1 MLQPSSSVSSSSSS
15 LLMELLKTC
24 LCHVRSLLFALCNW
38 LYTDK
43 ISLYISKTSS
53 STSWWCFDYKI
64 YLNRSKTSSSTSWW
78 CFDVWSL
85 AALPSPCRK
94 FASPQIPLD
103 YSSPFT
109 PLWWGCKHANSNQ
122 TNTTKPSLPNKKYQ
136 TQPTK
141 SNLCRKFASPQT
153 PWLLFT
159 FHTKPLGWG
168 GWRWWSVCLFVTK
181 NDHFLSARAES
192 RRREAKCPQ
201 GLAGRRPAL
210 P

>member
-24 LCHVRSLLFALCNW
+24 LCHVGSLLFALCNW

-64 YLNRSKTSSSTSWW
+64 CLNRSKTSSSTSWW

-109 PLWWGCKHANSNQ
+109 PLWWGQGGITCGAIDE
-122 TNTTKPSLPNKKYQ
+122 PKKSS
-136 TQPTK
+136 K
-141 SNLCRKFASPQT
+141 AIDERVIINFRD
-153 PWLLFT
+153 
-159 FHTKPLGWG
+159 
-168 GWRWWSVCLFVTK
+168 K
-181 NDHFLSARAES
+181 NVVIARFCDKNVY
-192 RRREAKCPQ
+192 R
-201 GLAGRRPAL
+201 
-210 P
+210 

>member
-1 MLQPSSSVSSSSSS
+1 
-15 LLMELLKTC
+15 MELLKTC
-24 LCHVRSLLFALCNW
+24 LCHVESLLFALFNW
-38 LYTDK
+38 FFDK

-64 YLNRSKTSSSTSWW
+64 CPNRSKTSSSTSWW

-109 PLWWGCKHANSNQ
+109 PLWWGCKHANPNQ
-122 TNTTKPSLPNKKYQ
+122 TK
-136 TQPTK
+136 PTK
-141 SNLCRKFASPQT
+141 QKISQNNPTYQIKPMPQVCQPANT
-153 PWLLFT
+153 SWLLFI

-168 GWRWWSVCLFVTK
+168 GWRWWYMYYDEASVCL
-181 NDHFLSARAES
+181 
-192 RRREAKCPQ
+192 
-201 GLAGRRPAL
+201 
-210 P
+210 